1 MLNKIM
7 LNFFSLEIDLRKEQ
21 TIVEDLKC
29 SIVIKDQE
37 LKTKLENLQSDY
49 DQKID
54 SEKESIAIQF
64 SKMFE
69 VHQAQERD
77 MQKKIDASTDENR
90 KLIVNIGLMNS
101 EKEDILSK
109 LEKLQ
114 AELQAEKNSSEKDL
128 KDLNDRLANDA
139 ETFKK
144 DLFEK
149 NEAIQR
155 MKSEIES
162 LSSKATAQTQEAE
175 KLKGELSEHVGK
187 AQQYQMEIER
197 LSQIK
202 GKETE
207 LKEKQSQIET
217 LTEKLQ
223 LTLKNAKRLEK
234 EVNIN
239 CIL

>member
-7 LNFFSLEIDLRKEQ
+7 LNFFSLEIALRKEQ

-37 LKTKLENLQSDY
+37 LKTKLENLQSEY

-54 SEKESIAIQF
+54 SEKENIAIQF

-69 VHQAQERD
+69 VHQAQEID

-90 KLIVNIGLMNS
+90 KLIVNIGQMNS

-162 LSSKATAQTQEAE
+162 LSCKVTDQTQEAE

-197 LSQIK
+197 LSRIK

-223 LTLKNAKRLEK
+223 LTLKNAKILEK
-234 EVNIN
+234 EVIIN

>member
-1 MLNKIM
+1 MLNKLM
-7 LNFFSLEIDLRKEQ
+7 LHFFSLEIALRKEQ

-29 SIVIKDQE
+29 SIVSKDQE
-37 LKTKLENLQSDY
+37 LKTKLENLQSEN

-54 SEKESIAIQF
+54 LEKESIAIQF

-77 MQKKIDASTDENR
+77 MQKKIDDSIEENR
-90 KLIVNIGLMNS
+90 KLIVNIGQINA
-101 EKEDILSK
+101 EKEDIISK

-114 AELQAEKNSSEKDL
+114 AELQAEKDSSEKDL
-128 KDLNDRLANDA
+128 KDLNDRLSNDA

-144 DLFEK
+144 DLIEK
-149 NEAIQR
+149 NEAILR
-155 MKSEIES
+155 MKSEIKS
-162 LSSKATAQTQEAE
+162 LTCISTEQTQEAE
-175 KLKGELSEHVGK
+175 KLKSELSEHVGK
-187 AQQYQMEIER
+187 AQQYQKEIER
-197 LSQIK
+197 LSRFE

-217 LTEKLQ
+217 LKEKLQ

-234 EVNIN
+234 EVHTT
-239 CIL
+239 CML

>member
-7 LNFFSLEIDLRKEQ
+7 LNFFSLEIALRKEQ

-37 LKTKLENLQSDY
+37 LKTKLENLQSEY

-54 SEKESIAIQF
+54 SEKENIAIQF

-69 VHQAQERD
+69 VHQAQEID

-90 KLIVNIGLMNS
+90 KLIVNIGQMNS

-162 LSSKATAQTQEAE
+162 LSCKVTDQTQEAE

-197 LSQIK
+197 LSQNK

-234 EVNIN
+234 EVNIK
-239 CIL
+239 CML